1 MAPGAKDQ
9 GSVVTIGNFD
19 GVHLGHQQIIQECI
33 RQARSR
39 GLVALAFTFCPHPQS
54 VLRPERAPPLLLD
67 YSEKKEIL
75 LSLGL
80 DDVVEQRFDAEFAA
94 TPPEEFFRSILRR
107 SLQASSIVVGYDFS
121 FGRARSGH
129 LQVLENLCA
138 SEGVTLTVVPPQRV
152 SSEIV
157 SSSVIRT
164 HLGQGRVAD
173 ACLGM
178 GRPFF
183 YRGFVQP
190 GDRRGRT
197 MGFPT
202 ANLALESPGKLTL
215 PFGVYATR
223 LTADGLERAAAV
235 TNIGVRPT
243 FHSGGD
249 HPAPV
254 LVETH
259 VLEGA
264 PDLYGREVKV
274 EFIDRIRSE
283 QKFSSFAELQSQ
295 IAADVARARQ
305 ILV

>member
-1 MAPGAKDQ
+1 MAPGANVQ

-19 GVHLGHQQIIQECI
+19 GVHLGHQQIIHECI

-39 GLVALAFTFCPHPQS
+39 GLAALAFTFRPHPQS
-54 VLRPERAPPLLLD
+54 VLRPDQAPPLLLD
-67 YSEKKEIL
+67 YSEKREIL

-80 DDVVEQRFDAEFAA
+80 DDVVEQPFDAAFAT
-94 TPPEEFFRSILRR
+94 TPPEDFFRSILRG
-107 SLQASSIVVGYDFS
+107 SLRASSIVVGYDFS

-129 LQVLENLCA
+129 LQVLESLCA

-164 HLGQGRVAD
+164 HLGQGRVAE
-173 ACLGM
+173 AASGM

-183 YRGFVQP
+183 YRGMVQP

-202 ANLALESPGKLTL
+202 ANLAVESPGKLVL
-215 PFGVYATR
+215 PYGVYATR
-223 LTADGLERAAAV
+223 LTADGLKQAAAV

-243 FHSGGD
+243 FQSSAD
-249 HPAPV
+249 RPAPV

-259 VLEGA
+259 LLDGS
-264 PDLYGREVKV
+264 PDLYGREVLL

-283 QKFSSFAELQSQ
+283 QRFSSLSELQSQ
-295 IAADVARARQ
+295 IGADIARARQ